1 MTSVASFYFA
11 MFKRFQ
17 AICGTS
23 SGHVNPDS
31 APAGTLYG
39 GFSLYST
46 QDPQG
51 LFGKLGAQ
59 ASTWN
64 LTPGMQPLNP
74 LSTDPTQNPLWVML
88 NASLGPA
95 PQPATVVV
103 GGQIWPTMP
112 PPPEDEFTIW
122 VAANATAPRLIDA
135 FGDWIKAGKVDNS
148 PQDAP
153 LSFAALKQANLAHW
167 PLKNTELT
175 SVLFVASMP
184 GDDGR
189 RHGDH
194 SLPDPPANHVPA
206 NFWATSQVFL
216 TWPPGVP
223 GQTAG
228 KIANPASLKPQE
240 EYWVVALVGN
250 AGSTGT
256 GVTAN
261 INAPKC
267 TLLGDAQCFNTF
279 TSPGTSLPSLDN
291 IDATSTNPIY
301 EQLLMAGWAY
311 DVAGFRFNVDA
322 VFAQLATALANQV
335 PPAMLGGLSP
345 ADWLRDGHPC
355 VKVRI
360 MSGEQLD
367 AYPPAGNASQP
378 PTLDSNPRVDR
389 HIAQRNLA
397 PFDITEMGLKKIKW
411 TNFIV
416 AQAGSGWNELALEEA
431 LPADAFQFYVAIPR
445 EPYERFIDPRTSKGV
460 VRGLEVV
467 RETGH
472 DGPSR
477 PFPDAVILRRTGPVL
492 IRIEPHGHGH
502 GREKERFFG
511 MSLGLSGDPAG
522 FRRARN
528 ADVSVVHTAE
538 NGGVVGGF
546 TLRAPVVR

>member
-1 MTSVASFYFA
+1 MASVASFYFA

-17 AICGTS
+17 AICGTG

-31 APAGTLYG
+31 APASTLYG

-51 LFGKLGAQ
+51 IFGQLGTQ
-59 ASTWN
+59 ATTWN
-64 LTPGMQPLNP
+64 LAQGMRPLNP
-74 LSTDPTQNPLWVML
+74 LSNDPLQNPLWVML
-88 NASLGPA
+88 NASLGAA
-95 PQPATVVV
+95 PQPTTVVV
-103 GGQIWPTMP
+103 NGQTWPTMP

-122 VAANATAPRLIDA
+122 LAANATTPRLIDA
-135 FGDWIKAGKVDNS
+135 FGDWIKAGKVDDS

-153 LSFAALKQANLAHW
+153 LSFVALKQATLAPW
-167 PLKNTELT
+167 PLKNQEYT

-189 RHGDH
+189 RHGDL
-194 SLPDPPANHVPA
+194 SMPDPPANHVPP
-206 NFWATSQVFL
+206 NFWATSQIFL

-228 KIANPASLKPQE
+228 KIANPASLKPKE

-250 AGSTGT
+250 AGGDGT

-261 INAPKC
+261 VNSPKC

-291 IDATSTNPIY
+291 IDPASTSPTY
-301 EQLLMAGWAY
+301 EALYMAGGSY

-322 VFAQLATALANQV
+322 VFSQLATALGNQV
-335 PPAMLGGLSP
+335 PPAMLGGLQP

-355 VKVRI
+355 VKVRV
-360 MSGEQLD
+360 MAGEQLD
-367 AYPPAGNASQP
+367 HFPPAGNAPQP
-378 PTLDSNPRVDR
+378 PTLESNPLVDR

-397 PFDITEMGLKKIKW
+397 PFDVTEMGLKKIKW

-416 AQAGSGWNELALEEA
+416 AQAGKGWNELVLQQA
-431 LPADAFQFYVAIPR
+431 LPPDALHFYFAIPR
-445 EPYERFIDPRTSKGV
+445 AAYERWIDPRTSKGGV

-467 RETGH
+467 T
-472 DGPSR
+472 DAPSR
-477 PFPDAVILRRTGPVL
+477 PFPEAVILRQTGAVL
-492 IRIEPHGHGH
+492 IRIADHGH
-502 GREKERFFG
+502 EKERFFG
-511 MSLGLSGDPAG
+511 MSIGIEGDPAG
-522 FRRARN
+522 FKRAR
-528 ADVSVVHTAE
+528 DSTVSVVHAAQE
-538 NGGVVGGF
+538 GGVVGGF
-546 TLRAPVVR
+546 TLQVPTVR